1 MRYLPS
7 GVDVGSPKQYLTVA
21 TYPFPG
27 TYAVIR
33 KQARVK
39 GAVTA
44 RLAGGGVAVL
54 DAGYPQSVHVGY
66 PHVDYQIEVYDPTP
80 ARAMQLVSSGQLASI
95 GSPAA
100 TTAGRISTKPTAATR
115 ADLQTF
121 AQRVGHPIYWAGPKP
136 GYTYELSTTSNGSVF
151 IRYLP
156 AGVRVGDARAQLP
169 DGGDVPVSRRLRG
182 GRRGP
187 RTPARPRSSSRA
199 AGSASSTPRYPK
211 SIHLA
216 YPGSDYQIEVYDPS
230 PSAGRKLV
238 ASGAISPV
246 PVAQGRPGAD
256 LAAGLDRLSARPR
269 AALARLRPA
278 GRAGVWTRVC
288 RGPLL
293 LPLGLALLIVEAN
306 LVTMRGATA
315 QLAAPLAIA
324 LAIAGLRAPHQT
336 PAARH
341 VGRSESRSRS
351 SPSTPP
357 RSSSPGRPRSPAT
370 SRSTTPR
377 PGWRSPIG

>member
-1 MRYLPS
+1 MKPAAIATLAQSVGHPIYWLGPRRDTTYEVTQAANGKIYVRYLPS

-54 DAGYPQSVHVGY
+54 DAGYPQSVHIGY
-66 PHVDYQIEVYDPTP
+66 PQVDHQIEVYDPTP

-136 GYTYELSTTSNGSVF
+136 GYTYELSTTSNGGVF

-156 AGVRVGDARAQLP
+156 ARREGRRPEGGLS
-169 DGGDVPVSRRLRG
+169 DGCHVPVSAALRG
-182 GRRGP
+182 RRQDRERRGH
-187 RTPARPRSSSRA
+187 RSSSRT

-246 PVAQGRPGAD
+246 P
-256 LAAGLDRLSARPR
+256 
-269 AALARLRPA
+269 
-278 GRAGVWTRVC
+278 
-288 RGPLL
+288 
-293 LPLGLALLIVEAN
+293 
-306 LVTMRGATA
+306 
-315 QLAAPLAIA
+315 
-324 LAIAGLRAPHQT
+324 
-336 PAARH
+336 
-341 VGRSESRSRS
+341 
-351 SPSTPP
+351 
-357 RSSSPGRPRSPAT
+357 
-370 SRSTTPR
+370 
-377 PGWRSPIG
+377 